1 MFTILRIYD
10 DCTSGTEHTDD
21 MPSALRACSIY
32 LEAPDCIG
40 VKIWDVTTEK
50 EILDYWKENK

>member
-21 MPSALRACSIY
+21 IPSALRACSIY
-32 LEAPDCIG
+32 LKAPDCIG
-40 VKIWDVTTEK
+40 VKIWDATTGK
-50 EILDYWKENK
+50 EIFNYWKENK